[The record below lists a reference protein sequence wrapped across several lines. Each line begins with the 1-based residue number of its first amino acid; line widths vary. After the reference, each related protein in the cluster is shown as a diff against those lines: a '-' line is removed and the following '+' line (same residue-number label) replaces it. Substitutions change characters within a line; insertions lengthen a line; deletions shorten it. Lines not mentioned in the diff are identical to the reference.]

1 MDLRGYYDSVLGM
14 WIRVSMSR
22 LAEPRAAL
30 FLDRDGVIVEETD
43 YLCRAADTR
52 LIPGA
57 AQVIAAANA
66 VSIPVIELT
75 NQAGIGRGYYG
86 WNDFLEVEGEIARQ
100 LALEGA
106 HIDATY
112 ACPFHS
118 TGKDPYRHE
127 AHPARKPQPG
137 MLLEAGRGLNL
148 DLARSWI
155 VGDHASD
162 MLAGAN
168 AGLTGG
174 IHVLTGHGA
183 EERAKVL
190 ARDTFKLELADSI
203 LDVHPLLASL
213 TVIGV

>member
-14 WIRVSMSR
+14 WVRVSMAR
-22 LAEPRAAL
+22 LAQSRPAL

-52 LIPGA
+52 LIAGA
-57 AQVIAAANA
+57 AEVIAAANA
-66 VSIPVIELT
+66 ARIPVIELT

-86 WNDFLEVEGEIARQ
+86 WNEFLEVEGEIARL
-100 LALEGA
+100 LALHDA

-118 TGKDPYRHE
+118 TGKEPYLHP

-137 MLLEAGRGLNL
+137 MLLEAARGLNL
-148 DLARSWI
+148 DLSRSWI

-162 MLAGAN
+162 MLAGLN
-168 AGLTGG
+168 AGLAGG
-174 IHVLTGHGA
+174 IHVLTGHGP
-183 EERAKVL
+183 EERPKLPSPIGLDLRLGNSIRDATPLVATL
-190 ARDTFKLELADSI
+190 AVT
-203 LDVHPLLASL
+203 
-213 TVIGV
+213 GV